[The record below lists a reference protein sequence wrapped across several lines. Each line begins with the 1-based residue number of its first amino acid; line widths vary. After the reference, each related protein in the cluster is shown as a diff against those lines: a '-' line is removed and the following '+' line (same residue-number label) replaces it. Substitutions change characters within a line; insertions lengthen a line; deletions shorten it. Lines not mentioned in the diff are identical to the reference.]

1 MQLVIVESPSKSKTI
16 KKYLGSGYEVMSS
29 VGHIRDLPKSNKKA
43 IEIENDFLP
52 HYEILEGKE
61 KVIADLKKSAKKA
74 TEVLLATDPDREGE
88 SIAWHLAETLN
99 LKKAKRIVFNEITEQ
114 AVTEAIKHPRPID
127 LNLKNAQEAR
137 RVLDRLFGYDLSGL
151 IWKKVRYGLSA
162 GRVQSPAL
170 RILVEREKEIQAF
183 LAEKY
188 WSIVSTVESKTK
200 NKFELTCS
208 EEPREKDKVEKILKA
223 GEKDDWVVTN
233 ISEKEIRRMPY
244 PPFITSTLQQAASSR
259 LGFAPSKTMF
269 LAQRLYEAGH
279 ITYMRT
285 DSTILSS
292 LAQEQIAKIITK
304 KFGADKLKPRV
315 FKTKSKVAQE
325 AHEAIRP
332 TDFNKLSTGDSP
344 EQTKLYNLIWTRA
357 VASQMEEAL
366 LLSMKLTVTVGA
378 DKEIPVFIT
387 KGSRILSQG
396 WYSADTHAIKEDV
409 ELPKVSLGEKLKF
422 IAIESKEKET
432 LPPPRYTEAGLIK
445 ELEKRGIGRPST
457 YAAIIKTLKDRQY
470 VDKEGRTLKPTDTGE
485 IVSDFLSAHFNHYI
499 SDSFTAQMED
509 NLDDI
514 ATGKKEYAK
523 ILKTFYQPFTK
534 DIKSKENIEKVT
546 NLGKA
551 DDKHHCPLC
560 KGPMIIKLGKTGKF
574 LSCENFP
581 TCTGARTIDGKL
593 LEGPK
598 ETGEKCPQCETGKLV
613 TREGRFGK
621 FISCDQFPKCKYIK
635 EDPAESAKR
644 KTGVKCPKC
653 KDGEMSEKKGR
664 FGIFYACSNY
674 PTCKHAIKSKPT
686 GKICVHPRVERVG
699 EKCGELMMEGT
710 KTIPER
716 CSDKT
721 CPNHRPD
728 KLDKKL

>member
-16 KKYLGSGYEVMSS
+16 KKYLGKGYEVKSS
-29 VGHIRDLPKSNKKA
+29 IGHIRDLPKSNKKA

-61 KVIADLKKSAKKA
+61 KVIDDLKKSVKKA
-74 TEVLLATDPDREGE
+74 TQVLLATDPDREGE
-88 SIAWHLAETLN
+88 SIAWHLAETLG

-114 AVTEAIKHPRPID
+114 AVTEAIKHPREID

-183 LAEKY
+183 KAEKY
-188 WSIVSTVESKTK
+188 WSIISQVKSGTK

-208 EEPREKDKVEKILKA
+208 EEPRHEKKVNEILAA
-223 GEKDDWVVTN
+223 GKKDDWIVTD
-233 ISEKEIRRMPY
+233 ISGKEIHRMPH

-259 LGFAPSKTMF
+259 LGMAPSKTMF

-285 DSTILSS
+285 DSPVLSN
-292 LAQEQIAKIITK
+292 LAQKQIAQIITK
-304 KFGADKLKPRV
+304 KFGADKLEPRV

-332 TDFNKLSTGDSP
+332 TDFNNLSAGDSP
-344 EQTKLYNLIWTRA
+344 EQAKLYELIWTRA
-357 VASQMEEAL
+357 VASQMEAAL
-366 LLSMKLTVTVGA
+366 LLSMKLTVTVGEN
-378 DKEIPVFIT
+378 KKIPVFVT
-387 KGSRILSQG
+387 KGSRVLNQG
-396 WYSADTHAIKEDV
+396 WYAADAHAVREDV
-409 ELPKVSLGEKLKF
+409 ELPKVSIGEKLKF
-422 IAIESKEKET
+422 IDIESIAKET

-485 IVSDFLSAHFNHYI
+485 IVSDFLSDYFNQYI

-509 NLDDI
+509 DLDEI

-523 ILKTFYQPFTK
+523 ILKSFYGPFTK
-534 DIKSKENIEKVT
+534 DIKAKENIEKIT

-551 DDKHHCPLC
+551 DAKFKCPLC
-560 KGPMIIKLGKTGKF
+560 KGAMIVKLGKTGKF
-574 LSCENFP
+574 LSCEKFP
-581 TCTGARTIDGKL
+581 DCTGGRTIDGNI

-613 TREGRFGK
+613 TREGKFGK

-635 EDPAESAKR
+635 EDPTESAKR

-653 KDGEMSEKKGR
+653 KDGEMTEKKGR

-674 PTCKHAIKSKPT
+674 PACRHAIKSKPT
-686 GKICVHPRVERVG
+686 GKICPYPRAERVG
-699 EKCGELMMEGT
+699 GKCGELMMEGT

-728 KLDKKL
+728 KLEKA

>member
-16 KKYLGSGYEVMSS
+16 KKYLGSGYEVKSS

-43 IEIENDFLP
+43 IEIENNFLP

-61 KVIADLKKSAKKA
+61 SIIADLKKSAKKA

-88 SIAWHLAETLN
+88 AIAWHLAETLG

-183 LAEKY
+183 IAEKY
-188 WSIVSTVESKTK
+188 WNITSQVSAK
-200 NKFELTCS
+200 NKNQFELVCS
-208 EEPREKDKVEKILKA
+208 EEPRDKKEVDAILKA
-223 GEKDDWVVTN
+223 GEKGDWVVSK
-233 ISEKEIRRMPY
+233 ISEKEIHRAPF

-259 LGFAPSKTMF
+259 LGMAPSKTMF
-269 LAQRLYEAGH
+269 LAQRLYEAGL

-292 LAQEQIAKIITK
+292 LAQKQIAQIITK

-332 TDFNKLSTGDSP
+332 TDFNKLSAGDNP
-344 EQTKLYNLIWTRA
+344 EQTKLYNLIWMRA

-366 LLSMKLTVTVGA
+366 LLSMKLIVAVGEN
-378 DKEIPVFIT
+378 KKIPVFIT
-387 KGSRILSQG
+387 KGSRVLSQG
-396 WYSADTHAIKEDV
+396 WYAADTHAIKEDV
-409 ELPKVSLGEKLKF
+409 ELPEVSVGEKLKF
-422 IAIESKEKET
+422 ICIESKEKET

-457 YAAIIKTLKDRQY
+457 YASIIKTLKDRQY
-470 VDKEGRTLKPTDTGE
+470 ADREGRTLKPTDTGE
-485 IVSDFLSAHFNHYI
+485 IVSDFLNNHFNHYI

-509 NLDDI
+509 DLDEI
-514 ATGKKEYAK
+514 ANGKKEYVK
-523 ILKTFYQPFTK
+523 ILKSFYGPFTK

-551 DDKHHCPLC
+551 DEKFKCPLC
-560 KGPMIIKLGKTGKF
+560 KSPMIIKLGKNGKF
-574 LSCENFP
+574 LSCEKFP
-581 TCTGARTIDGKL
+581 DCTGGRTIDGKI

-598 ETGEKCPQCETGKLV
+598 ETGEKCPECKTGKLV
-613 TREGRFGK
+613 TREGKFGK

-635 EDPAESAKR
+635 EDPDEVAKK
-644 KTGVKCPKC
+644 KTGVKCPRC
-653 KDGEMSEKKGR
+653 KDGEMIERRGR

-674 PTCKHAIKSKPT
+674 PSCRHAIKSKPT
-686 GKICVHPRVERVG
+686 GKICNYPRP
-699 EKCGELMMEGT
+699 EKPNGKCTELMMEGT

-728 KLDKKL
+728 KLNKA